1 MVDISRKRCNRNNI
15 EINGSEIMWL
25 TEKHIKEGLMRN
37 DLWEIITKYHSDHKK
52 HKYKLVDE
60 SKKHSNRIFVKEKLA
75 LKVIMDCRTI
85 VAHKL
90 KQKRLGFK
98 LYDVTLTKE

>member
-1 MVDISRKRCNRNNI
+1 MVDWKTYKRRIRYNN
-15 EINGSEIMWL
+15 
-25 TEKHIKEGLMRN
+25 
-37 DLWEIITKYHSDHKK
+37 LWEIITKYHSDHKK

-60 SKKHSNRIFVKEKLA
+60 SKKHSNRIFVKEKFA

-98 LYDVTLTKE
+98 LYDVILTKE

>member
-1 MVDISRKRCNRNNI
+1 
-15 EINGSEIMWL
+15 
-25 TEKHIKEGLMRN
+25 MR
-37 DLWEIITKYHSDHKK
+37 EIITKYHSDHKK

-60 SKKHSNRIFVKEKLA
+60 SKKHSNRIFVKEKFA

-90 KQKRLGFK
+90 KQKKIRIQ
-98 LYDVTLTKE
+98 TI